1 MKKIGP
7 LALIWLLSALPMLTM
22 AQKNVIPQELI
33 WLSYFNTLKIK
44 EVWVVQTDL
53 QQRFFIDPVQQ
64 HQLVFR
70 SQVGR
75 RVAENRTAFV
85 GLCYFLQSPN
95 DPKATSKLMVPEWRP
110 HIEWAHQQ
118 RIKRVR
124 LDHRYRAEARFF
136 HNTNTK
142 RTALEEGFYFGNFR
156 FRYRAAA
163 TIQLLEWKPNCHLNL
178 RVSDEIQLNAGR
190 SIDRNVFDQ
199 NRLYGGVQLELSPQ
213 LALEAGYLNWF
224 QQKSTGEFYQRH
236 ILRFSVFHSIEML
249 KRKHDAS

>member
-1 MKKIGP
+1 MKQKGLLI
-7 LALIWLLSALPMLTM
+7 LIWLLSALPNLTM
-22 AQKNVIPQELI
+22 AQKIVIPQELI

-44 EVWVVQTDL
+44 EVWVVQTDI
-53 QQRFFIDPVQQ
+53 QQRFFTDPVQQ

-75 RVAENRTAFV
+75 KVGENRTAFV

-95 DPKATSKLMVPEWRP
+95 DPKASSKLMVPEWRP

-118 RIKRVR
+118 KLKRFR

-136 HNTNTK
+136 RNTDIN
-142 RTALEEGFYFGNFR
+142 RTALEEGFHFGNFR

-163 TIQLLEWKPNCHLNL
+163 TIQLWEWKPNCHLNL

-190 SIDRNVFDQ
+190 NIDRNVFDQ
-199 NRLYGGVQLELSPQ
+199 NRLYGGVQWELSPQ

-224 QQKSTGEFYQRH
+224 QQRTNGEFYQRH
-236 ILRFSVFHSIEML
+236 ILRFSVFQTIVL
-249 KRKHDAS
+249 KGRGDG